1 MIPRFLQT
9 LVSGILPGG
18 GKLKAD
24 VLDPSKLL
32 AGWHKAYDVSL
43 PLAGVKVTD
52 VKGWVAAN
60 TPNDRI
66 LEIFGSYSYRTG
78 MSLLD
83 GEMNLIKKNIFMGH
97 RTMGIG
103 QFEDWIVEVSDGKL
117 IGAKMILGNIQ
128 KV

>member
-1 MIPRFLQT
+1 M
-9 LVSGILPGG
+9 SGILPGG

-24 VLDPSKLL
+24 VLDPYKLL
-32 AGWHKAYDVSL
+32 ADWHKAYDVSL

-52 VKGWVAAN
+52 VKGWLAAN
-60 TPNDRI
+60 TPNNRI
-66 LEIFGSYSYRTG
+66 FEIFRSYSYRTG

-83 GEMNLIKKNIFMGH
+83 ADMNLIKKNIFMGY

-103 QFEDWIVEVSDGKL
+103 SFEKWIVQVSDGKL
-117 IGAKMILGNIQ
+117 IGAKMILGMIQ